1 MVLVKLYDE
10 KIRLKIMEAKQ
21 IRNIILIFIIC
32 IVVYLLGQWNALK
45 NKSTQPIK
53 NNSPAQVSESNNY
66 NKKDLKS
73 TLSQSPDKSH
83 SQANKQIYNQNINPA
98 LYPPKYISK
107 NYNQPSSSKNISGA
121 KNISITTPL
130 INANINLSGGNLVKL
145 DLLKYNAKN
154 KNKNN
159 INKFRLLD
167 NQSSLNYQ
175 AISGLLSDNIPNPI
189 PFSSQKNTYKLT
201 KDGKKLD
208 IKLNWK
214 NNKLSITKIYE
225 FSPDNYAIKVSYLI
239 KNLSGSNINAK
250 FFGQLNQTNPP
261 HKKSLMSTY
270 TSFIGSVISTP
281 QSHYQK
287 QKFAKIASSPIN
299 VSAQGGWA
307 AMIQHYFVTAWVP
320 SQKTKNQFYT
330 HEIQSNHFSD
340 VPIYS
345 AGVAA
350 PSINIAPN
358 QTKTMSMSL
367 FAGPAIS
374 SQLDAL
380 APNLGLTVD
389 YGWLWMIGKVLFWI
403 LNLFHSVVYN
413 WGWSII
419 LLTILIKF
427 VFLPLSTKSYK
438 SMAKM
443 RVLQPQLKELKKQ
456 YGDDKQA
463 FGKASMALYQKEKVN
478 PLGGCLP
485 MLVQIPVFIALYW
498 VLMESVQL
506 RQAPFIFWIH
516 DLSVKDPYFI
526 LPVLMGISMFIQQR
540 LNPAPPDPTQAKIM
554 MFLPVFFTFI
564 FLNFPA
570 GLVLYWL
577 VNNCFS
583 ILHQR
588 YIINKHA

>member
-1 MVLVKLYDE
+1 
-10 KIRLKIMEAKQ
+10 MEAKQ

>member
-1 MVLVKLYDE
+1 
-10 KIRLKIMEAKQ
+10 
-21 IRNIILIFIIC
+21 
-32 IVVYLLGQWNALK
+32 
-45 NKSTQPIK
+45 
-53 NNSPAQVSESNNY
+53 
-66 NKKDLKS
+66 
-73 TLSQSPDKSH
+73 
-83 SQANKQIYNQNINPA
+83 
-98 LYPPKYISK
+98 
-107 NYNQPSSSKNISGA
+107 
-121 KNISITTPL
+121 
-130 INANINLSGGNLVKL
+130 
-145 DLLKYNAKN
+145 
-154 KNKNN
+154 
-159 INKFRLLD
+159 
-167 NQSSLNYQ
+167 
-175 AISGLLSDNIPNPI
+175 
-189 PFSSQKNTYKLT
+189 
-201 KDGKKLD
+201 
-208 IKLNWK
+208 
-214 NNKLSITKIYE
+214 
-225 FSPDNYAIKVSYLI
+225 
-239 KNLSGSNINAK
+239 
-250 FFGQLNQTNPP
+250 
-261 HKKSLMSTY
+261 MSTY
-270 TSFIGSVISTP
+270 TSFVGSVISTP

-287 QKFAKIASSPIN
+287 QKFAKIASSPMS

-320 SQKTKNQFYT
+320 GQKTKNQFYT
-330 HEIQSNHFSD
+330 HEIQSNQFSD

-358 QTKTMSMSL
+358 QIKTMSMSL

-403 LNLFHSVVYN
+403 LNLFHSVIQN

-427 VFLPLSTKSYK
+427 AFLPLSTKSYK

-443 RVLQPQLKELKKQ
+443 RILQPKLKELKKQ

-506 RQAPFIFWIH
+506 RQTPFIFWIH
-516 DLSVKDPYFI
+516 DLSVKDPYYI

-564 FLNFPA
+564 FLSFPA

-588 YIINKHA
+588 YIINKYA